1 MAERTDV
8 ATRMRVDNG
17 PERSAEEIRQDIA
30 ARRETISEAVDKLG
44 DRIHETL
51 DWREY
56 IADHPYISLGVA
68 AGLGFCI
75 ARIFKV
81 KHEPTPRERIMA
93 ALADIGEDLTDRF
106 RHSIEDV
113 VPKKNGPGKTV
124 KAAATAM
131 VTKAAIDFAKKKAT
145 EAFVGSNKQSRDEWS
160 LGAESAS
167 GFGRDVH

>member
-8 ATRMRVDNG
+8 ATRMRVEDA

-30 ARRETISEAVDKLG
+30 ARRESISEAVDRLG

-75 ARIFKV
+75 ARMFNFKR
-81 KHEPTPRERIMA
+81 EPTPRERIMD
-93 ALADIGEDLTDRF
+93 ALAEISEDLTDRF

-113 VPKKNGPGKTV
+113 APKKGGAGKTV

-145 EAFVGSNKQSRDEWS
+145 EAFAGRSQQSSDGWS
-160 LGAESAS
+160 MGAESAS
-167 GFGRDVH
+167 HIGRDVH